1 MKPLNLFVAAAAL
14 IMSIGCGGCDPSK
27 VTIDDPVPVEEPSPI
42 TWEDCSHEIG
52 DHPCDFNLTDQNGD
66 NWNLYDHYGSI
77 IVLDFSTE
85 WCYYCQVAASE
96 AQALQDAY
104 ADQDVI
110 YVTILAE
117 DSSGTEATYEL
128 VERWADHFGISAPVL
143 AGSRDLLDSTNP
155 GGWVVEGWPTFY
167 IIDREMVLETYM
179 RGYSS
184 TNLMLALDNMLV
196 EEIEETE
203 EAN

>member
-1 MKPLNLFVAAAAL
+1 MKPLNILCAVASVLLA
-14 IMSIGCGGCDPSK
+14 IGCGGCDPAELK
-27 VTIDDPVPVEEPSPI
+27 TDPVVVEEPSPI

-96 AQALQDAY
+96 AQTFQDAY
-104 ADQDVI
+104 ADDNLI
-110 YVTILAE
+110 YVTVMVE
-117 DSSGTEATYEL
+117 DGTGGGANL
-128 VERWADHFGISAPVL
+128 DLIERWSDHFGITAPVL
-143 AGSRDLLDSTNP
+143 AGSRDLLKSETQD
-155 GGWVVEGWPTFY
+155 GWEVTGWPTFY
-167 IIDREMVLETYM
+167 IIDREMVISQVM

-184 TNLMLALDNMLV
+184 TNLMTMLDSMLV
-196 EEIEETE
+196 EESSEESD
-203 EAN
+203 